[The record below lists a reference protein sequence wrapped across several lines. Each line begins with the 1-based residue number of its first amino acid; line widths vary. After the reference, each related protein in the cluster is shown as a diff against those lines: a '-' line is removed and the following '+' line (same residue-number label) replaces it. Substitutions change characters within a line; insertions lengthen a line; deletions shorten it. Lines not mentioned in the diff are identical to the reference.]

1 MVRHLVAGVAS
12 SAVFAFLALAAVPD
26 AGAADW
32 TGAGYATIHPGI
44 VTETGQGT
52 CTANFVFTDSAGRT
66 YLGQAAHCAS
76 VGEGDP
82 TDGCTAPSL
91 PLGTPVVLAGSGV
104 QGTLAYSSWL
114 TMAKRKEK
122 DPSTCASN
130 DFALVRVPE
139 DQRSL
144 VNPSVPAFGGPTG
157 LATGELGSGDAVYS
171 YGNSNLRGSAEALSP
186 QRGSAVGT
194 GADGWF
200 HLAYFVLPGVPGDSG
215 SGVLDADG
223 KARGILV
230 GLNVVPPGSN
240 GITDLAHAL
249 AYAQAHSGIKGLA
262 LEPGTE
268 KFAP

>member
-1 MVRHLVAGVAS
+1 MVRHLLVGVAS
-12 SAVFAFLALAAVPD
+12 SAVFAFPALAAVPD

-44 VTETGQGT
+44 VTETGAGA
-52 CTANFVFTDSAGRT
+52 CTANFVFTDGAGRT
-66 YLGQAAHCAS
+66 YLGQAAHCATS
-76 VGEGDP
+76 EGDP
-82 TDGCTAPSL
+82 ADGCAATSL

-104 QGTLAYSSWL
+104 EGTLAYSSWL
-114 TMAKRKEK
+114 TMQQRKEK

-130 DFALVRVPE
+130 DFALVRVPD

-144 VNPSVPAFGGPTG
+144 VNPSVPVFGGPTG
-157 LATGELGSGDAVYS
+157 LATGELGSGDAVYT
-171 YGNSNLRGSAEALSP
+171 YGNSNLRGGAEALSP
-186 QRGSAVGT
+186 QRGSAV
-194 GADGWF
+194 ASSEDGWF
-200 HLAYFVLPGVPGDSG
+200 HLAYLVLPGVPGDSG
-215 SGVLDADG
+215 SGVLDGDG

-230 GLNVVPPGSN
+230 GINVVPPGSN

-249 AYAQAHSGIKGLA
+249 AYAQAHSGIKGLK